1 MSNPTRPDSGA
12 SPSGSGNRRIDQGQ
26 QSRARLL
33 AEARRLFERDG
44 YAATSTESLLA
55 TTGLTR
61 GALYHHFR
69 DKKDLFAAVCD
80 AVHADLAQAIDAAT
94 AGITD
99 PLAQLVAGSVAWVEA
114 VSEPGPRQV
123 LLIDAPAVLGAAE
136 WQALDERHGF
146 RQLREA
152 VAQIVQPEGSA
163 AERRADALA
172 AALNGAINA
181 LVHWRA
187 QHDGPAS
194 RVALHAALQQLC
206 AAVLTPDMP
215 PPAQRPA
222 TIRRAARS
230 RSR

>member
-1 MSNPTRPDSGA
+1 MSNQKPPGRPA
-12 SPSGSGNRRIDQGQ
+12 LPASGNRRVDQGL
-26 QSRARLL
+26 QSRARLV

-44 YAATSTESLLA
+44 YAATSTEALLA
-55 TTGLTR
+55 ATGLTR

-80 AVHADLAQAIDAAT
+80 AVHADLDEAIEAAT
-94 AGITD
+94 GTLAD
-99 PLAQLVAGSVAWVEA
+99 PQAQLMAGSVAWIEA
-114 VSEPGPRQV
+114 VSAPGPRQV
-123 LLIDAPAVLGAAE
+123 LLIDAPAVLGASE

-152 VAQIVQPEGSA
+152 VLQILQAEGSA

-187 QHDGPAS
+187 RHDGPAS

-206 AAVLTPDMP
+206 SALLMPDMP
-215 PPAQRPA
+215 PRPKRPA
-222 TIRRAARS
+222 TIRRAART
-230 RSR
+230 RP

>member
-1 MSNPTRPDSGA
+1 MSNTTGSE
-12 SPSGSGNRRIDQGQ
+12 SPPSGNRRVDQGV
-26 QSRARLL
+26 QSRARLV

-44 YAATSTESLLA
+44 YAATSTEGLLA
-55 TTGLTR
+55 ATGLTR

-80 AVHADLAQAIDAAT
+80 AVHADLARAIEAAT
-94 AGITD
+94 QGLAD
-99 PLAQLVAGSVAWVEA
+99 AQAQLIAGAAAWIES

-123 LLIDAPAVLGAAE
+123 LLIDAPAVLGAIE

-152 VAQIVQPEGSA
+152 VFQIVMPEGSA

-187 QHDGPAS
+187 RHDGPAS
-194 RVALHAALQQLC
+194 RVALNAALQQLC
-206 AAVLTPDMP
+206 TAVLAPEVSAA
-215 PPAQRPA
+215 PPAAAA
-222 TIRRAARS
+222 TIRRVTRS
-230 RSR
+230 RPR